1 MHSHFVCGFLAGAS
15 SPGKLEKATQAED
28 RSYRSKKSDTSFKN
42 KLKSPTNQ
50 HASDE
55 RRKSGEFGELLKTE

>member
-1 MHSHFVCGFLAGAS
+1 M
-15 SPGKLEKATQAED
+15 LEKATQAED

-50 HASDE
+50 HSSDE